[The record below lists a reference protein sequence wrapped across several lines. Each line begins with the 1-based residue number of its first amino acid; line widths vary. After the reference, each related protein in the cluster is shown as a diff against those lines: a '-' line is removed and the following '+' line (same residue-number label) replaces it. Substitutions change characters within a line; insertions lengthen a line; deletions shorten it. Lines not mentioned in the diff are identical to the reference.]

1 MRRRS
6 TTTTTT
12 TMIARAVAGRSDTAS
27 VTPIQWAA
35 AAVLALALC
44 LLASDVFAQRT
55 AAVTQPLDASA
66 SRPAAGGYRLQAGDM
81 IEVSVWGE
89 EELQRELLIRPDGTF
104 SFPLTGEVRA
114 AGRTVTDVRNELT
127 QALTRYIAEPTV
139 TVSVTAL
146 EGNRVYVIGQVNSPG
161 TFVMN
166 PTLNVL
172 QALALAGGTTA
183 FASLNDILI
192 IRETE
197 DGQVALPFQYDDI
210 KRGRRLQQ
218 NVQLQSGDTVLVP

>member
-1 MRRRS
+1 MRRS
-6 TTTTTT
+6 TTTPISTRA
-12 TMIARAVAGRSDTAS
+12 IARRRSIPSPIAV
-27 VTPIQWAA
+27 VQWTAA
-35 AAVLALALC
+35 AALAVALC
-44 LLASDVFAQRT
+44 LVASDAFSQQ
-55 AAVTQPLDASA
+55 AAAITQPLDASA
-66 SRPAAGGYRLQAGDM
+66 SRPAAADYRLQPGDR

-89 EELQRELLIRPDGTF
+89 EELQRELLIRPDGAF
-104 SFPLTGEVRA
+104 SFHLTGEVRA
-114 AGRTVTDVRNELT
+114 AGRTVMEVQNELT
-127 QALTRYIAEPTV
+127 QKLTRYIAEPTV

-146 EGNRVYVIGQVNSPG
+146 EGNRVYVIGQVNNPG

-166 PTLNVL
+166 PALNVL

-183 FASLNDILI
+183 FASLNDIII

-218 NVQLQSGDTVLVP
+218 NVQLRSGDTVLVP